1 VLGDNTK
8 GPKLKTK
15 KSRQEARVSKKGF
28 SRRKKEKTMSISLIN
43 NLSSIESQSKLNV
56 TSAKLNKT
64 IQRLSTGLRI
74 NQSGDDAA
82 GLAIANQYRTDI
94 SKLRQGV
101 RNANDGVS
109 VLQIVDGGLNTISQ
123 LLDRASA
130 LATQSASDT
139 FQGNRDTLQAEYVK
153 LMTEIDRQ
161 AKAIGLG
168 AASGDNGRYNKSL
181 GVFISG
187 GATSS
192 SSDTTNQVTVDLSN
206 SRVDSANLGLTGTG
220 IGASSG
226 YIDGTNDFNANGA
239 TTAAETL
246 TFEYVTNSK
255 TLSNFTV
262 AIAAGKTGD
271 EIVAQ
276 LNADTNFNAAGL
288 KAELYNSGSTS
299 VLRVS
304 STGIFTAISSA
315 AAGDQSGIGTTK
327 MLTNAAYYS
336 ADQTTATAAANS
348 SQVIEFSGTDL
359 GFSNSMK
366 SITLNTY
373 TTDNTAALRAAAV
386 QSAINNDTDM
396 RNAGIFAIATG
407 AAGAATMKF
416 VALKDFNFSVNTAAT
431 AANGNFQTA
440 TALTNASDASS
451 TAGGASGARAAL
463 AAIKTAI
470 TSLGNVQGKV
480 GAGQN
485 NLQQAIDLAVTQITN
500 FQAAESRIR
509 DADIAMESSD
519 LSRLTVLQQA
529 GISALAQANQSSQ
542 AVLSLLK

>member
-1 VLGDNTK
+1 MEELQM
-8 GPKLKTK
+8 L
-15 KSRQEARVSKKGF
+15 
-28 SRRKKEKTMSISLIN
+28 SLIN
-43 NLSSIESQSKLNV
+43 NLSSLESQAKLGI
-56 TSAKLNKT
+56 TSSKLNKT
-64 IQRLSTGLRI
+64 IQRLSTGLRL

-94 SKLRQGV
+94 SKLRQGI

-109 VLQIVDGGLNTISQ
+109 VLQIVDGGLNTISN
-123 LLDRASA
+123 LLDRAA
-130 LATQSASDT
+130 TLATQSASDT
-139 FQGNRDTLQAEYVK
+139 FSGNRDTLQSEFTK
-153 LMTEIDRQ
+153 LTAEIDRQ

-168 AASGDNGRYNKSL
+168 AASGDNGKYNKSL

-187 GATSS
+187 GATAT

-206 SRVDSANLGLTGTG
+206 SRVDSATLGLSGLG
-220 IGASSG
+220 IGTSSG
-226 YIDGTNDFNANGA
+226 YVDGTNDFNANGVTA
-239 TTAAETL
+239 AAETL
-246 TFEYVTNSK
+246 TFEYVTTSK

-262 AIAAGKTGD
+262 ALAAGKTGD
-271 EIVAQ
+271 EIVTA
-276 LNADTNFNAAGL
+276 LNSDTNFSAAGL

-304 STGIFTAISSA
+304 SSGIFTAISSA
-315 AAGDQSGIGTTK
+315 AAGDQTGIGTTK

-359 GFSNSMK
+359 GFSNAMK

-373 TTDNTAALRAAAV
+373 TTDNTAALRATAV
-386 QSAINNDTDM
+386 QNAVNNDTDM
-396 RNAGIFAIATG
+396 RNAGIYAISTG

-416 VALKDFNFSVNTAAT
+416 VALKDFNFSINTAAT

-440 TALTNASDASS
+440 AALTNATDASS
-451 TAGGASGARAAL
+451 TAGGATGAKAAL

-470 TSLGNVQGKV
+470 TTLGNVQGKV

-485 NLQQAIDLAVTQITN
+485 NLQQAIDLAMSQITN

-529 GISALAQANQSSQ
+529 GISALSQANQASQ
-542 AVLSLLK
+542 SVLSLLR